1 MESSRNKIIFQ
12 NVAPAI
18 LANACVFLFSVVDG
32 IFVGQGAGV
41 QALGAVNIAL
51 PFVLIVQALN
61 AMASIGGVTITAI
74 RFGGEDKKG
83 AQNAFMH
90 SVTINFIVGCLVVLI
105 GCGFTTPVCRLLG
118 ASGNYFD
125 MAKDYVFWWAL
136 FAVANSVSLNLQSF
150 CRNDGNPG
158 LVAVTNVVVTALN
171 IFLDW
176 LFVFPMQK
184 GVAGAAVATGIS
196 QVVGLCVI
204 STHFVLK
211 KGELRIRKYK
221 PQSKLYCKII
231 LRGLPEAIAQ
241 FSTPV
246 TTFCMNRTLM
256 AAYGEIGINA
266 FSVISY
272 LSSFT
277 MAVFFGASEGMQPL
291 FGQAYGARQG
301 KDLKHYY
308 RAGQI
313 ISIVGSSICVAVYV
327 IFPHVLCALFGADAQ
342 TVDFTAAHIWEYCWG
357 FVIGSINTIISAY
370 FYSTKRSGQAIVL
383 NIIRSLIMNSLIIT
397 LLPMIFGKGIVW
409 HTFGIYELLVLILA
423 LTMKKIS
430 ERNGISYTAD

>member
-12 NVAPAI
+12 NVAPVI
-18 LANACVFLFSVVDG
+18 LAHACVFLFSVVDG
-32 IFVGQGAGV
+32 IFVGQGAGM

-74 RFGGEDKKG
+74 RFGSGDKEG

-90 SVTINFIVGCLVVLI
+90 AVTINFIVGCLVVII
-105 GCGFTTPVCRLLG
+105 GCGLTGPVCRLLG
-118 ASGNYFD
+118 ATGSYYEL
-125 MAKDYVFWWAL
+125 AKDYVFWWAL

-150 CRNDGNPG
+150 CRNDGEPG
-158 LVAVTNVVVTALN
+158 LVAVTNVIVTVLN

-184 GVAGAAVATGIS
+184 GVAGAAIATGIS
-196 QVVGLCVI
+196 QVVGLLVI
-204 STHFVLK
+204 LTHFIFK
-211 KGELRIRKYK
+211 KGVLRIQKYK
-221 PQSKLYCKII
+221 PQGKLYGKIV

-246 TTFCMNRTLM
+246 TTFCMNQTLM
-256 AAYGEIGINA
+256 ATYGEIGINA

-277 MAVFFGASEGMQPL
+277 MAVFFGASEGMQTL
-291 FGQAYGARQG
+291 FGQAYGAKQG
-301 KDLKHYY
+301 EDLKYYY

-313 ISIVGSSICVAVYV
+313 ISVVGSAVCVAIYI
-327 IFPHVLCALFGADAQ
+327 IFPHALCGLFGADAQ
-342 TVDFTAAHIWEYCWG
+342 TVEFTSIHMWEYCWG
-357 FVIGSINTIISAY
+357 FIVGSINTMVSAY
-370 FYSTKRSGQAIVL
+370 FYSTKRSGQAIAL
-383 NIIRSLIMNSLIIT
+383 NVVRSLVMNSIVIT
-397 LLPMIFGKGIVW
+397 FVPMIFGKAVVW
-409 HTFGIYELLVLILA
+409 HTFGIYEVLVLIVA
-423 LTMKKIS
+423 LSLKKFS
-430 ERNGISYTAD
+430 ERNGIAYSAD

>member
-1 MESSRNKIIFQ
+1 MEVSRNKIIFQ

-32 IFVGQGAGV
+32 IFVGQGAGM

-74 RFGGEDKKG
+74 RFGSGDKEG

-90 SVTINFIVGCLVVLI
+90 AATINGIVGCLVVLI
-105 GCGFTTPVCRLLG
+105 GCGFTEPVCRMLG
-118 ASGNYFD
+118 ATGNYFEL
-125 MAKDYVFWWAL
+125 AKDYVFWWAL
-136 FAVANSVSLNLQSF
+136 FGIANSLSLNLQSF

-158 LVAVTNVVVTALN
+158 IVAITNVVVTVLN

-196 QVVGLCVI
+196 QVVGLFVI
-204 STHFVLK
+204 LSHFVFK
-211 KGELRIRKYK
+211 KGELRIKKYK
-221 PQSKLYCKII
+221 PQGKLYGKIV

-256 AAYGEIGINA
+256 EAYGEIGINA

-291 FGQAYGARQG
+291 FGQAYGA
-301 KDLKHYY
+301 KKEDDLKYYY

-313 ISIVGSSICVAVYV
+313 ISVVGSTICVAVYV
-327 IFPHVLCALFGADAQ
+327 MFPHALCGLFGADAQ
-342 TVDFTAAHIWEYCWG
+342 TIDFTAIHMWEYCWG
-357 FVIGSINTIISAY
+357 FIVGSVNTIISAY
-370 FYSTKRSGQAIVL
+370 FYSTKRSAEAIAL
-383 NIIRSLIMNSLIIT
+383 NIVRSLVMNSLIIT
-397 LLPMIFGKGIVW
+397 FAPMLFGRGIVW
-409 HTFGIYELLVLILA
+409 HTFGIYEMLVLIAA
-423 LTMKKIS
+423 LLLKRVS
-430 ERNGISYTAD
+430 EKNGIRYSAD

>member
-1 MESSRNKIIFQ
+1 MSSRNKLIFH

-32 IFVGQGAGV
+32 IFVGQGAGME
-41 QALGAVNIAL
+41 ALGAVNLAL

-61 AMASIGGVTITAI
+61 AMASIGGVTITAV
-74 RFGGEDKKG
+74 RFGSGDKSG

-90 SVTINFIVGCLVVLI
+90 SVTINFIVGCLVTAI
-105 GCGFTTPVCRLLG
+105 GCGLTGPVCRLLG
-118 ASGNYFD
+118 TSGDYYT

-158 LVAVTNVVVTALN
+158 LVAVTNVVITSLN

-176 LFVFPMQK
+176 LFVFPMQR
-184 GVAGAAVATGIS
+184 GVAGAAIATGIS
-196 QVVGLCVI
+196 QVVGLLVI
-204 STHFVLK
+204 LTHFVFK
-211 KGELRIRKYK
+211 KGELRIK
-221 PQSKLYCKII
+221 PYRPQRKLYSKIV

-246 TTFCMNRTLM
+246 TTFCMNQTLM
-256 AAYGEIGINA
+256 AAYGNIGINA

-291 FGQAYGARQG
+291 FGQAYGARQEE
-301 KDLKHYY
+301 DLKAYY
-308 RAGQI
+308 RAGVL
-313 ISIVGSSICVAVYV
+313 ISVVGSALCVAVYV
-327 IFPHVLCALFGADAQ
+327 LFPHTLCGLFGADVQ
-342 TVDFTAAHIWEYCWG
+342 TTDFTAIHMWEYCWG
-357 FVIGSINTIISAY
+357 FIVGSVNTIISAY
-370 FYSTKRSGQAIVL
+370 FYSTKRSGQAILL
-383 NIIRSLIMNSLIIT
+383 NVIRSLILNSLVILFVPQ
-397 LLPMIFGKGIVW
+397 LLGKSVVW
-409 HTFGIYELLVLILA
+409 HTFGIYEVLVLAAAVA
-423 LTMKKIS
+423 LKKFS
-430 ERNGISYTAD
+430 ERRGITYSAD